1 MGPDAPR
8 CPWTEERRPP
18 RPPAFASIRSTGG
31 EHGRQRIRQRSSNAA
46 ATFPIRIRA
55 GILSRPET
63 PSAEPAPPYPRTLMS
78 TILRGAS
85 RVARPVELRVATS
98 ADREQLVRVLTRA
111 FIDDP
116 VTRWFVRQDR
126 WREQRCDRLFR
137 WFLNDALP
145 HGMSYTTAD
154 LRGAALWVPPG
165 KWKLP
170 LLRQLMLLP
179 EILRIAIS
187 RIQGGTATS
196 ARTRSGRTTPCWC
209 SAWTRTVRDRAS
221 APRSCSRCSSA
232 ATGSGYPP
240 FWRPH
245 ASKMWCFTS
254 VMAFG
259 SPTRCTAA
267 RRARNSG

>member
-1 MGPDAPR
+1 
-8 CPWTEERRPP
+8 
-18 RPPAFASIRSTGG
+18 
-31 EHGRQRIRQRSSNAA
+31 
-46 ATFPIRIRA
+46 
-55 GILSRPET
+55 
-63 PSAEPAPPYPRTLMS
+63 MS

-111 FIDDP
+111 FMDDP

-179 EILRIAIS
+179 EILRIVGPGNAIS
-187 RIQGGTATS
+187 RIQGVDCYQRAHPEWPHYTLLVLGVDPDCQGQGFGTALMQPMLQRCDRERVPAFLET
-196 ARTRSGRTTPCWC
+196 AREQNVVLYERHGFRITDEVYGGKAGPKQWMMLRMPQ
-209 SAWTRTVRDRAS
+209 
-221 APRSCSRCSSA
+221 
-232 ATGSGYPP
+232 
-240 FWRPH
+240 
-245 ASKMWCFTS
+245 
-254 VMAFG
+254 
-259 SPTRCTAA
+259 
-267 RRARNSG
+267 